1 MHGAHSRS
9 AAWLFA
15 LLPLVTALDAAAQST
30 GTPGAAAAADSGKAV
45 QLDAIRLNAESRSAE
60 QRAEQAQRAPSS
72 ISVVSRKD
80 IDDAGLTTLTD
91 IAART
96 PNLVLTNQGSQRF
109 SMTTVRGIGSTVR
122 EDYFNS
128 TLGIYLDGVPLTNAE
143 FTRRLGDLESV
154 NVLRGPQ
161 GTLYGP
167 NTQSGVIE
175 LTSREPGDTPQAHLH
190 GSIGNH
196 GQREASIAASAPLV
210 DDKVYGQVFF
220 DHAENDGFTDYA
232 GSGDGIDKLDSY
244 SGGGRIRIRPGG
256 DWSLDLAA
264 SVERVNQGGYA
275 YLPFD
280 DYKKREVD
288 IEPKNEE
295 IRDAR
300 SASATF
306 NYDLG
311 WAQLRSISAWR
322 DYEIKGRQ
330 NLGYNPMVAQTGGG
344 TADSDEWGR
353 QLSQDIRLQG
363 GEPGRLTWTTG
374 VYWDR
379 KDLSYDYLMDVAM
392 YGGAFLN
399 TSRYKTESVAGYG
412 ETTLSLTDSLD
423 LTLGARVAHEKHE
436 IENNNPYRDDASE
449 NLTTP
454 KAALAWHL
462 DDKRQ
467 LYLSATRGARSGGFD
482 RLTSNVR
489 QYDPEYL
496 WSYETGFKS
505 QLLDD
510 TLMFNA
516 ALFYIDWRDLQ
527 IKSLAGPGQVVT
539 DNAGK
544 AHSTGLELETRW
556 TPDEHLELSGFFAA
570 TRGEYDKL
578 TDSSGVDRSGNKLV
592 YTPNVT
598 AGAAA
603 QYSWPLQSLPV
614 NASVRAEY
622 LYTGKHYFDLQNR
635 LEQKAYGLTN
645 LRAGVSKNGVGVS
658 LFVNNLFDKDYRTF
672 AALDTWGYDYTTAGE
687 PRTVGVAV
695 DWKL

>member
-1 MHGAHSRS
+1 MRGVHSDNTYSRR

-15 LLPLVTALDAAAQST
+15 LLPLVAALDAAAAPAKQDKT
-30 GTPGAAAAADSGKAV
+30 V
-45 QLDAIRLNAESRSAE
+45 QLDTIRIDASGQSAHE
-60 QRAEQAQRAPSS
+60 QAEQAQRSPSS

-96 PNLVLTNQGSQRF
+96 PNIVMTNQGSQRF
-109 SMTTVRGIGSTVR
+109 SINTVRGIGSTVR

-128 TLGIYLDGVPLTNAE
+128 TLGVYLDGVPLSNAE
-143 FTRRLGDLESV
+143 FTRRLGDLESAK
-154 NVLRGPQ
+154 VLRGPQ

-167 NTQSGVIE
+167 NTHGGVIE
-175 LTSREPGDTPQAHLH
+175 LTSREPGNTPGAQLH
-190 GSIGNH
+190 GVIGNH
-196 GQREASIAASAPLV
+196 GQRETSLSASAPLV
-210 DDKVYGQVFF
+210 EDKVFGQVFF
-220 DHAENDGFTDYA
+220 DHAQNDGFTDYVS
-232 GSGDGIDKLDSY
+232 SGDGIDDLDSY
-244 SGGGRIRIRPGG
+244 SGSGRIRIRPGG

-264 SVERVNQGGYA
+264 FLERVNQGGYA

-280 DYKKREVD
+280 EYKKREVD
-288 IEPKNEE
+288 IQPKNEE

-300 SASATF
+300 SLSATLS
-306 NYDLG
+306 YDMG
-311 WAQLRSISAWR
+311 WAQLRSITAWR
-322 DYEIKGRQ
+322 DYDVKSRQ
-330 NLGYNPMVAQTGGG
+330 DLSYSPMVAQTGGG
-344 TADSDEWGR
+344 IADSDEWGR
-353 QLSQDIRLQG
+353 QWSQDVRLQG
-363 GEPGRLTWTTG
+363 GEPGRMTWTAG
-374 VYWDR
+374 VYWER
-379 KDLSYDYLMDVAM
+379 KDLAYDYLMDVVM
-392 YGGAFLN
+392 YGGPFLSA
-399 TSRYKTESVAGYG
+399 SRYKTESVAGYG
-412 ETTLSLTDSLD
+412 ETTINLSERLD
-423 LTLGARVAHEKHE
+423 LTLGARVSHEKHE
-436 IENNNPYRDDASE
+436 IENNNPYSDDTSG

-454 KAALAWHL
+454 KAALAYHL

-467 LYLSATRGARSGGFD
+467 VYISATRGARSGGFD
-482 RLTSNVR
+482 RLTFNVR
-489 QYDPEYL
+489 EYSPEYL

-544 AHSTGLELETRW
+544 AHSEGLELETRW

-570 TRGEYDKL
+570 THGKYDDL
-578 TDSSGVDRSGNKLV
+578 TDSNGVDRSGNTLV

-603 QYSWPLQSLPV
+603 QYSWPLQILPA

-622 LYTGKHYFDLQNR
+622 LYTGKHYFDLENR

-645 LRAGVSKNGVGVS
+645 LRAGLSKDGVGVS

-672 AALDTWGYDYTTAGE
+672 AALDTWGFDYTTAGE